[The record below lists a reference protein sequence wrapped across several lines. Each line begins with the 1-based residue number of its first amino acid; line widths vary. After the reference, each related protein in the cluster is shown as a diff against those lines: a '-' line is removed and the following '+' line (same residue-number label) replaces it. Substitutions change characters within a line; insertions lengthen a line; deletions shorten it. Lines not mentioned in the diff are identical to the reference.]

1 MEQRSPDHVSRV
13 LCQRETVDYFDGEN
27 SEEENDYVED
37 ADSDTSVDSVS
48 DVESENEESETEEE
62 PENESG
68 VRRRKFLY
76 GKDKYKW
83 CLNTPEIRG
92 RRSNNNIAIDPK
104 AIGAAASS
112 HTPIEFWGTLFSQD
126 ILEVIVQRTNEEIER
141 YVAAHGNGDSASF
154 QKLTLIELKAFIG
167 LLYFCGVQNNNKVN
181 LSEIWSRQYGSL
193 LCQVTMSQRRF
204 QFISCRL
211 RFDDKITRAARR
223 AEDVL
228 APIRE
233 IWDKFILNCETN
245 YNPSESVTID
255 EQLLAFRGRF
265 SARVYIK
272 SKPARYGIKIVS
284 MNDANTYYMYNATVY
299 W

>member
-13 LCQRETVDYFDGEN
+13 LRQRETVDYFGEN
-27 SEEENDYVED
+27 SEEKNDYVED

-48 DVESENEESETEEE
+48 DVESKNEESETEEE
-62 PENESG
+62 SENESG

-104 AIGAAASS
+104 AIGAVASS
-112 HTPIEFWGTLFSQD
+112 YTPIEFWGTLFSQD

-167 LLYFCGVQNNNKVN
+167 LFYFCDVQNNNKVN

-193 LCQVTMSQRRF
+193 LCQVTMS
-204 QFISCRL
+204 
-211 RFDDKITRAARR
+211 
-223 AEDVL
+223 
-228 APIRE
+228 
-233 IWDKFILNCETN
+233 
-245 YNPSESVTID
+245 
-255 EQLLAFRGRF
+255 
-265 SARVYIK
+265 
-272 SKPARYGIKIVS
+272 
-284 MNDANTYYMYNATVY
+284 
-299 W
+299 